1 MPAASVS
8 RNSTRRVAEKEG
20 HQNAECKMQEMQ
32 NSAFCNSA
40 LLHFFYSPTY
50 GNSAMKRARLIA
62 SVTACW
68 LAAVQPLLRRLTI
81 LPWRLVSL
89 FSSSKSL

>member
-1 MPAASVS
+1 MNERTASALTELFISINV
-8 RNSTRRVAEKEG
+8 
-20 HQNAECKMQEMQ
+20 HC
-32 NSAFCNSA
+32 SA
-40 LLHFFYSPTY
+40 LLARHYSPTY
-50 GNSAMKRARLIA
+50 GNKAMKRARLMA

-89 FSSSKSL
+89 LRSSKSL

>member
-1 MPAASVS
+1 MQI
-8 RNSTRRVAEKEG
+8 E
-20 HQNAECKMQEMQ
+20 ECRILHFE
-32 NSAFCNSA
+32 FCT
-40 LLHFFYSPTY
+40 LHFFYSPTY
-50 GNSAMKRARLIA
+50 GNSAMNRARLMA